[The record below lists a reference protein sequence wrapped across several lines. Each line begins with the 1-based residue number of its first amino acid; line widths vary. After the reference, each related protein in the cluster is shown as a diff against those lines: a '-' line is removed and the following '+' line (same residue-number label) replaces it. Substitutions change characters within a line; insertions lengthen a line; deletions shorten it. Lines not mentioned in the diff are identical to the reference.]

1 MCCGIRLITLLHCSQ
16 NRPDSVQ
23 DQIVGATEV
32 LAACRAGKLPET
44 IASRHQIILKAVI
57 PKEVIL
63 KEVILKE
70 VILKEI
76 SGGQAIA
83 QTYKRLRRLGRAP
96 DAFFSIHRDN
106 RIRID

>member
-44 IASRHQIILKAVI
+44 IASRHQIILKAA
-57 PKEVIL
+57 
-63 KEVILKE
+63 ILKE

>member
-1 MCCGIRLITLLHCSQ
+1 
-16 NRPDSVQ
+16 
-23 DQIVGATEV
+23 VGATEV

-57 PKEVIL
+57 P

>member
-70 VILKEI
+70 I